1 MASSAP
7 NSSVKIRAGSVPS
20 AVSASRMPVMN
31 DGRPA
36 DVGGRRGGRDA
47 QRGEPLPGDPAARR
61 RARGGVRPA
70 WPRCRRCAHG
80 RAAGRRA
87 GRAPRRRTGCSS
99 GPRAPYSHHTS
110 RSLPAAASWC
120 SMDSTGVTPM
130 PGGDQQHRAGA
141 VVEGE
146 LAARR
151 GHLQQRAGLQVLVQP
166 AAGHAVRLPLDA
178 DPVGAGVR
186 RRRQRIAAHR
196 DRLGGAGDPQGQ
208 VLPGPRGRQRGAVAG
223 RQVDRAHRR
232 VLMHD
237 LGDPQCPERGPG
249 RPRFRRRG
257 GEHVAERALP
267 ARAERADPQRG
278 AQLAGVGAGQVQQR
292 VGVGH
297 RQRFW
302 PGGDLDDRVAGLDA
316 SLGDDPQVEAGPVMR
331 RPAARAAAA
340 RPPACPP
347 GSRSPAAG

>member
-1 MASSAP
+1 M
-7 NSSVKIRAGSVPS
+7 RL
-20 AVSASRMPVMN
+20 
-31 DGRPA
+31 
-36 DVGGRRGGRDA
+36 GGERVLVR
-47 QRGEPLPGDPAARR
+47 AARP
-61 RARGGVRPA
+61 VQP
-70 WPRCRRCAHG
+70 PHLPL
-80 RAAGRRA
+80 AAGGGELVQHGQHRRDPDA
-87 GRAPRRRTGCSS
+87 
-99 GPRAPYSHHTS
+99 
-110 RSLPAAASWC
+110 
-120 SMDSTGVTPM
+120 
-130 PGGDQQHRAGA
+130 GGDEQDRAGA

-146 LAARR
+146 LAARCGR
-151 GHLQQRAGLQVLVQP
+151 LQQRAGLQVLVQP

-186 RRRQRIAAHR
+186 RRRQRIGAHR

-237 LGDPQCPERGPG
+237 LGDPQRLESGPG
-249 RPRFRRRG
+249 RPRFRGRG

-278 AQLAGVGAGQVQQR
+278 AQLAGVRAGQVQQR
-292 VGVGH
+292 VGVRH
-297 RQRFW
+297 RQRFR
-302 PGGDLDDRVAGLDA
+302 PGAGLDDLIA
-316 SLGDDPQVEAGPVMR
+316 GRDAALGDHPHVEPGPVMR